1 MKHLD
6 ANAVARELY
15 RCHSERLAT
24 LILIDT
30 CAGWKGSLPASE
42 VAARAAAAH
51 EMPRHRVRSGTHTS
65 WTVRRRPD
73 GGIAPAADAT
83 TATSEA

>member
-30 CAGWKGSLPASE
+30 CAGWKDLFPPAK
-42 VAARAAAAH
+42 
-51 EMPRHRVRSGTHTS
+51 
-65 WTVRRRPD
+65 
-73 GGIAPAADAT
+73 
-83 TATSEA
+83 